1 MQEKIRGDEV
11 EVEKLL
17 IVIFINRQR
26 HKMSLEKQ
34 RFSEIYKKNGDLAN
48 FLHFLPV
55 ICTGICLHVPVH
67 VP

>member
-26 HKMSLEKQ
+26 HKTSLEKQ
-34 RFSEIYKKNGDLAN
+34 RFREIYKRTEIYRRRHTRKPTTVLEYSYIRL
-48 FLHFLPV
+48 F
-55 ICTGICLHVPVH
+55 
-67 VP
+67 